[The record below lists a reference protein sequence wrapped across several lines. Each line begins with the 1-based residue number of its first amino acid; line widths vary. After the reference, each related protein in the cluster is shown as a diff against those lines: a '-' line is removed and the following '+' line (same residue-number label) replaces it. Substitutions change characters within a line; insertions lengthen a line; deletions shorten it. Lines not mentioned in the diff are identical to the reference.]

1 MEEKTPQELK
11 KSEESAEAVSK
22 GKTAP
27 AQEEKVKPE
36 TELEHI
42 KAELDKK
49 TKETQEYN
57 NKYLRTYAELE
68 NFKKRAI
75 KEKSDW
81 IKHAN
86 EDLLKEFLTVL
97 DNLSRAKDHGNS
109 STELSQWLEGV
120 SLTIKQFE
128 DILARYGVKPIK
140 AMGASFDPSVHQAMS
155 QMESDKD
162 EGIII
167 DEFQKGY
174 CLHDRVL
181 RPAMVVVA
189 KKKRSEKKKEGGGNH
204 G

>member
-1 MEEKTPQELK
+1 MEEKTPQELNK
-11 KSEESAEAVSK
+11 PEESAEAVSEEE
-22 GKTAP
+22 TAP
-27 AQEEKVKPE
+27 AQEEKAKPE
-36 TELEHI
+36 TELERL

-49 TKETQEYN
+49 TKEAQEFN
-57 NKYLRTYAELE
+57 DKYLRTYAELE

-81 IKHAN
+81 IKYAN
-86 EDLLKEFLTVL
+86 EDLLKEFLTVQ

-128 DILARYGVKPIK
+128 DILARYGVKPMK
-140 AMGASFDPSVHQAMS
+140 ALGTPFDPSVHQAMS

-162 EGIII
+162 EGIVI

-174 CLHDRVL
+174 YLHDRVL
-181 RPAMVVVA
+181 RPALVVVA

>member
-1 MEEKTPQELK
+1 MEEKTPQELNK
-11 KSEESAEAVSK
+11 PEESAKAVSEEE
-22 GKTAP
+22 TAP
-27 AQEEKVKPE
+27 AQEEKAKPE
-36 TELEHI
+36 TELERL

-49 TKETQEYN
+49 TKEAQEFN
-57 NKYLRTYAELE
+57 DKYLRTYAELE

-81 IKHAN
+81 IKYAN
-86 EDLLKEFLTVL
+86 EDLLKEFLTVQ

-128 DILARYGVKPIK
+128 DILARYGVKPMK
-140 AMGASFDPSVHQAMS
+140 ALGTPFDPSVHQAMS

-162 EGIII
+162 EGIVI

-174 CLHDRVL
+174 YLHDRVL
-181 RPAMVVVA
+181 RPALVVVA